1 MGRIRKQAVEQQQE
15 DVEPLDLGAW
25 LGRLRKMAEA
35 QAPDVDPFTADEQAK
50 AEARKQVID
59 RRLARLNAAG
69 GLDPEAAAVAA
80 KAIGRCPA
88 GAGHKG
94 SERAAGAAE
103 QFLSD
108 AGLRTLILGGPTG
121 RGKSFISTWIIAEW
135 QSSSAWMAASE
146 VRVSDSWSALRPKV
160 EATKL
165 LVIDDLGRES
175 TDWAGR
181 EIADVIELRHNRG
194 LRTVATT
201 NMTRDQVFARYG
213 ERLASRLND
222 ARLALLVD
230 VLGPDLRKR

>member
-1 MGRIRKQAVEQQQE
+1 MGRIRKQRVTAPDA
-15 DVEPLDLGAW
+15 DVEGIDIAGW
-25 LGRLRKMAEA
+25 IGRLKTMAAA

-69 GLDPEAAAVAA
+69 GLDPEAAAAA
-80 KAIGRCPA
+80 AQAIAKCPCV
-88 GAGHKG
+88 AGHKG
-94 SERAAGAAE
+94 SEKAAASAHAY
-103 QFLSD
+103 LDSKS
-108 AGLRTLILGGPTG
+108 LRTLILGGPTG
-121 RGKSFISTWIIAEW
+121 RGKSYVSTWIIAEW
-135 QSSSAWMAASE
+135 QQSSAWMAANE
-146 VRVSDSWSALRPKV
+146 VRVSDTWSALRPKV
-160 EATKL
+160 ETTKL

-201 NMTRDQVFARYG
+201 NLTRDQVFARYG

-222 ARLALLVD
+222 SRLALLVD